1 MFPLLLSM
9 TWILECSNADRHRP
23 LTLNAVA
30 IQHFGSILCD
40 LLYQSGFTLT
50 AVILYS
56 KCVFLFNRIF
66 GHTAAHQIF
75 VFCFF
80 FQLKFSI
87 YAQTPERTGLCL
99 SILRGVFFIFRLHS
113 NQGQTRRES
122 LLSHASWYVHV
133 DVKLIL
139 RL

>member
-1 MFPLLLSM
+1 MFPLLLST

-23 LTLNAVA
+23 LNLNAVA

-80 FQLKFSI
+80 FSTQIFH
-87 YAQTPERTGLCL
+87 LCSNPREDWL
-99 SILRGVFFIFRLHS
+99 VLVNSKGSFFYFPSPLQPRS
-113 NQGQTRRES
+113 NQTR
-122 LLSHASWYVHV
+122 V
-133 DVKLIL
+133 LIVPCFVVCSC
-139 RL
+139 

>member
-1 MFPLLLSM
+1 MFPLLLST

-23 LTLNAVA
+23 LNLNAVA

-80 FQLKFSI
+80 FFNSNFPFMLKP
-87 YAQTPERTGLCL
+87 QGGLACACQ
-99 SILRGVFFIFRLHS
+99 F
-113 NQGQTRRES
+113 
-122 LLSHASWYVHV
+122 
-133 DVKLIL
+133 
-139 RL
+139 